1 HPTKLA
7 RQVAVL
13 QARPEIGAVYCG
25 WRLVDGAG
33 RTLPEQGWPT
43 DEGDLLPRL
52 LLGNLVHPV
61 AVVLRRRPVDAV
73 DGFDVR
79 CPVNEDWDLFLRVS
93 RGARWACVDEALCD
107 YRLHPGQSHERL
119 TLVHDVA
126 RQILDRQFA
135 DPRFPAAL
143 RPSESAAYESADLR
157 AAAEFH
163 AAGSVADGD
172 VALRRAGAR
181 RPAILG
187 PPPT

>member
-1 HPTKLA
+1 
-7 RQVAVL
+7 
-13 QARPEIGAVYCG
+13 
-25 WRLVDGAG
+25 
-33 RTLPEQGWPT
+33 
-43 DEGDLLPRL
+43 
-52 LLGNLVHPV
+52 
-61 AVVLRRRPVDAV
+61 
-73 DGFDVR
+73 
-79 CPVNEDWDLFLRVS
+79 LFLRVS

-163 AAGSVADGD
+163 AAGSVAHGD
-172 VALRRAGAR
+172 VALGRAVAR

-187 PPPT
+187 EPRTMLQVLRLMLPDGFRGRDELIRRRTTLEPVLHAALLRVARSRWERNRSRRTMLAVAWRLHWRAFRRRVSESTHSPLRLT